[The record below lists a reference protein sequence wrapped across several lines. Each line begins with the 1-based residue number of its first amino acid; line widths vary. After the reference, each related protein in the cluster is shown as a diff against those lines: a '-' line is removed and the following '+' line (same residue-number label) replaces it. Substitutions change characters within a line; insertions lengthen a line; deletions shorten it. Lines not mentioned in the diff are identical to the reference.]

1 MASSPPRQSPQRL
14 VEMFVPQCD
23 GSYGQCSRAAES
35 LRAAGDGSGR
45 GAADAA
51 AEFLQQVRQR
61 QDFPPVE
68 DVMRWREFRRRQKM
82 EMQDQN
88 NDLRRQ
94 YQYDEDQP
102 PSQVHHENEMHQ
114 NQKIMGGNTSRRS
127 LGEKLSIIVDCD
139 AGGDNAMMAAST
151 ARSSVGGGASLPSC
165 GGGNDGGDSH
175 SLSFS
180 ESTSMGN
187 HDMMKQNYS
196 LKASATADTVSQTMT
211 SSSVGTH
218 SNAVKETS
226 PASADMGGAVIEII
240 DTEGFPVFSP
250 TSITSGMSLS
260 LIHI

>member
-35 LRAAGDGSGR
+35 LRAAGDGSSSR

-139 AGGDNAMMAAST
+139 DGGDNAMMAASI

-165 GGGNDGGDSH
+165 GGGNDGDGGDSH

-187 HDMMKQNYS
+187 IDPMKQNYS
-196 LKASATADTVSQTMT
+196 LKASATADIVSQTMT
-211 SSSVGTH
+211 SSVGTH
-218 SNAVKETS
+218 SNSVKET
-226 PASADMGGAVIEII
+226 
-240 DTEGFPVFSP
+240 
-250 TSITSGMSLS
+250 
-260 LIHI
+260 